1 MQEEKK
7 EISNFKR
14 VWQNKR
20 YKAMIK
26 LAGYILFFILIGVV
40 IDFNGADS
48 SYTDK
53 VTPKKVSFKSYNN
66 YNFYYNITYL
76 GLVDE
81 PVNYISIDGSR
92 YGQNQIFTIRNTD
105 EKYFLESHK
114 LYQIKEQ
121 LEEITS
127 PFFLSF
133 DKLSPS
139 RLSAYI
145 EKGKLES
152 KTEYADQTVKK
163 EYSLSVEDF
172 AKMYQDEKVEI
183 EGIVR
188 IITYEQD
195 NVVHKIELDLTAYNK
210 MKFEF
215 NYKEIGKVKPFY
227 KEDFLLSN

>member
-1 MQEEKK
+1 MQE
-7 EISNFKR
+7 EISNFKK

-26 LAGYILFFILIGVV
+26 LVGYFLFFILVGVM
-40 IDFNGADS
+40 IDFNREDS
-48 SYTDK
+48 SYVDK
-53 VTPKKVSFKSYNN
+53 VEQKKLSLKTYNN

-81 PVNYISIDGSR
+81 PVNYISIDGNR
-92 YGQNQIFTIRNTD
+92 YKENQFFTIRNTD
-105 EKYFLESHK
+105 ERYFLENHK

-127 PFFLSF
+127 PFFFPL
-133 DKLSPS
+133 DKFSPS
-139 RLSAYI
+139 SLSIYI
-145 EKGKLES
+145 EKSKMES

-163 EYSLSVEDF
+163 EYTLPVKSF
-172 AKMYQDEKVEI
+172 AKMYQDETVEI
-183 EGIVR
+183 EGNVQ
-188 IITYEQD
+188 IITYEKD
-195 NVVHKIELDLTAYNK
+195 KMIHKIELDLTAYNK

-227 KEDFLLSN
+227 KEDFLISK